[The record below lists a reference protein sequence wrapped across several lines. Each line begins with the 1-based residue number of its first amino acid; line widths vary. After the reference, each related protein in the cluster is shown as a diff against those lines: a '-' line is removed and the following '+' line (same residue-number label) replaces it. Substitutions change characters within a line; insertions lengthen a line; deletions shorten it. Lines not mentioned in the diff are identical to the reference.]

1 MGRAW
6 APVLGRPSEKS
17 LAREPSRGLAR
28 GKSVV
33 TFEVD
38 QPALGDDGD
47 GDEAPEA
54 KRSLFCPRP
63 GSSPRRRELDATSR
77 NDLLNAFAKF
87 SPAGVHAE
95 LTDLGGSESSF
106 RAMSRKF
113 MQKTFTEPSARSTRG
128 ALLFVDIS
136 GFTRLSTSLGI
147 EALKRHINAI
157 YTRAVDIIVKHGGDV
172 LKFAGD
178 AMLITWLAASDGDV
192 ALNGVVA
199 AAANCALAL
208 QGPGSVHH
216 VKEDGVDVHL
226 SMHCA
231 LGAGKLTAYRL
242 GDRDRW
248 EFIVA
253 GEPLEQIRVAEPCAS
268 AGQTSL
274 SPEVW
279 RRLARNGFSGAPSDL
294 EPSVFLLHG
303 RLRQSMTS
311 LMFRGKSSS
320 DVGAAPKR
328 SGERSNSYRSP
339 RGDAI
344 AREIPDL
351 IQLQHKARTSFRLRL
366 RAHAEVLKCFTVPA
380 VQEIYE
386 SLGSAGELQRER
398 KDSSS
403 RRAPEDHLAEQ
414 RQVTTVFINVV
425 GLGDAL
431 MDGELDKVQDC
442 FMTVQL
448 CVRDRGG
455 MLRQFI
461 VDDKGVVAIAF
472 FGVRGSSF
480 EDNEYRAVRF
490 TLAVVRALKRLDV
503 DAYCGITVGKGF
515 CGLVGAPNR
524 CEYAVMGP
532 TVNLAAR
539 LMAAASKKQSEPI
552 FVDERVSRAAR
563 QSQST
568 RHVFTAMEPIKAK
581 GFAEPVKVFALAES
595 ERDRGRVTASAAHE
609 AQVPFTGREKLLA
622 SIDGIVEAAARE
634 DESAS
639 PQPDSP
645 GSPRSPLSPK
655 RLLETMGQSTRKLV
669 ATTSSASAG
678 ALFPG
683 RASSPSGSSRSLKA
697 SATPSPRTS
706 PSLRLRSLSGPPKS
720 DDPES
725 VVRLVCV
732 DGESGLGKSRL
743 LREIA
748 EKHGGAWDVVE
759 ASADAVTLQRPFAIW
774 INVIRSLVYARHG
787 GRSPR
792 AADVVRALGRADARS
807 GNAAEDAS
815 LRTRHSEDANPKP
828 SPSRALS
835 TKLRKASGALA
846 GAGDDDKHSLSRF
859 IRERMT
865 KSQVAAY
872 GDRLAFLDGDGMD
885 SPEWTALNK
894 SFKLEILAAAIAA
907 LVAAPSR
914 RAATRRT
921 LLLIDNGHWLDF
933 PSWELLEELVTKKQ
947 SHVGPAQVVVV
958 LTKRGGVKLSAPNVW
973 DNLMA
978 TYTTT
983 TLSLDPLG
991 AAASC
996 KLLCA
1001 ALDIPGHSVTPGT
1014 VDNVLRK
1021 CAGIPVLILALVE
1034 SIEKHVKQAEAGIED
1049 TVLEGETLSSEMSEE
1064 TLAVVKSALQKVPCF
1079 INLDDEAKFKHV
1091 ASRMVRIDCAPGKT
1105 LITKGEKGSTI
1116 YVLESG
1122 AMECVVDGVKV
1133 SEVSAGDVIGERA
1146 MLTNSARTATV
1157 SAATDTVLWSLERR
1171 DARFLVKEADYVWR
1185 RVLALESLSI
1195 PTRGDS
1201 SFMMPS
1207 SMAGIITNR
1216 LDTLSLNATTVV
1228 KLASA
1233 FGPVFHEEALRTC
1246 FPGPKRSKSADA
1258 IAELVAAAL
1267 IQPQDPPLGNE
1278 TLLKPSLPNQRRSWA
1293 VDSASPKASDAP
1305 GEDEKERDECD
1316 SENGAASSSG
1326 LYRFKNQQIAE
1337 VIYSVVLDEQKREYH
1352 RRIAEFFEDC
1362 LALVEGTRTTHTRP
1376 ETKPALLSVIT
1387 ALHLGRSD
1395 LHLLLAD
1402 HYTRSKSNEDK
1413 AMAYS
1418 LVAAKGATTL
1428 GLYREAEQLYRR
1440 VASQKVA
1447 RKTALSPKEIKI
1459 TESARLQSYIELA
1472 ELYARFEMEP
1482 RPREDAEAS
1491 PLGESSIALL
1501 SHALAI
1507 LGVDHE
1513 ALGEDGFASLLASND
1528 REEHL
1533 SQSEKKLLARALS
1546 QLGWCHVRAG
1556 TALDHQFALQ
1566 LTESCFAHSIRLSK
1580 VAGDK
1585 LAAADALNGFG
1596 TFYQLCASQVGELH
1610 ATLGDTIRP
1619 SPAPAGRRLARS
1631 ASQGEIPPAVV
1642 AAAKADEPPST
1653 PGAPASSLF
1662 KRLTHSAPRKGADH
1676 DDEPPPRA
1684 PGDGKKSAN
1693 RYKRTNT
1700 DATPENL
1707 KPPTPPG
1714 EHRSLLRFSRL
1725 LLLSRPDLW
1734 SIAEDKLMESYDI
1747 RESSCVEGKPSL
1759 DVAQVC
1765 VTLGSLQM
1773 DMSKIDAARAYYALA
1788 LHMYES
1794 ELGPLHPRTAHAL
1807 AGLARIARN
1816 QGTKLI
1822 TDPTPTTRRAGALI
1836 LDEAIDYQARAVK
1849 ARSALGQRHGTY
1861 QASVA
1866 ELRAMEL
1873 QRDALH
1879 LTEPAPRSAD
1889 SPYQPGRAQR
1899 RKSL

>member
-1 MGRAW
+1 
-6 APVLGRPSEKS
+6 
-17 LAREPSRGLAR
+17 
-28 GKSVV
+28 
-33 TFEVD
+33 
-38 QPALGDDGD
+38 
-47 GDEAPEA
+47 
-54 KRSLFCPRP
+54 
-63 GSSPRRRELDATSR
+63 
-77 NDLLNAFAKF
+77 
-87 SPAGVHAE
+87 
-95 LTDLGGSESSF
+95 
-106 RAMSRKF
+106 
-113 MQKTFTEPSARSTRG
+113 
-128 ALLFVDIS
+128 
-136 GFTRLSTSLGI
+136 
-147 EALKRHINAI
+147 
-157 YTRAVDIIVKHGGDV
+157 
-172 LKFAGD
+172 
-178 AMLITWLAASDGDV
+178 
-192 ALNGVVA
+192 
-199 AAANCALAL
+199 
-208 QGPGSVHH
+208 
-216 VKEDGVDVHL
+216 
-226 SMHCA
+226 
-231 LGAGKLTAYRL
+231 
-242 GDRDRW
+242 
-248 EFIVA
+248 
-253 GEPLEQIRVAEPCAS
+253 
-268 AGQTSL
+268 
-274 SPEVW
+274 
-279 RRLARNGFSGAPSDL
+279 
-294 EPSVFLLHG
+294 
-303 RLRQSMTS
+303 
-311 LMFRGKSSS
+311 
-320 DVGAAPKR
+320 
-328 SGERSNSYRSP
+328 
-339 RGDAI
+339 
-344 AREIPDL
+344 
-351 IQLQHKARTSFRLRL
+351 
-366 RAHAEVLKCFTVPA
+366 
-380 VQEIYE
+380 
-386 SLGSAGELQRER
+386 
-398 KDSSS
+398 
-403 RRAPEDHLAEQ
+403 
-414 RQVTTVFINVV
+414 
-425 GLGDAL
+425 
-431 MDGELDKVQDC
+431 
-442 FMTVQL
+442 
-448 CVRDRGG
+448 
-455 MLRQFI
+455 
-461 VDDKGVVAIAF
+461 
-472 FGVRGSSF
+472 
-480 EDNEYRAVRF
+480 
-490 TLAVVRALKRLDV
+490 
-503 DAYCGITVGKGF
+503 
-515 CGLVGAPNR
+515 
-524 CEYAVMGP
+524 
-532 TVNLAAR
+532 
-539 LMAAASKKQSEPI
+539 
-552 FVDERVSRAAR
+552 
-563 QSQST
+563 
-568 RHVFTAMEPIKAK
+568 
-581 GFAEPVKVFALAES
+581 
-595 ERDRGRVTASAAHE
+595 
-609 AQVPFTGREKLLA
+609 
-622 SIDGIVEAAARE
+622 
-634 DESAS
+634 
-639 PQPDSP
+639 
-645 GSPRSPLSPK
+645 
-655 RLLETMGQSTRKLV
+655 MGQSTRKLV

-792 AADVVRALGRADARS
+792 PPTSSAARRGRS
-807 GNAAEDAS
+807 GNAAEDA
-815 LRTRHSEDANPKP
+815 TDDEV
-828 SPSRALS
+828 PSR
-835 TKLRKASGALA
+835 
-846 GAGDDDKHSLSRF
+846 
-859 IRERMT
+859 
-865 KSQVAAY
+865 AY

-1079 INLDDEAKFKHV
+1079 INLDDEAKFK
-1091 ASRMVRIDCAPGKT
+1091 R
-1105 LITKGEKGSTI
+1105 
-1116 YVLESG
+1116 
-1122 AMECVVDGVKV
+1122 V
-1133 SEVSAGDVIGERA
+1133 SEVSAGDVIGGGPC
-1146 MLTNSARTATV
+1146 SRTADATV

-1246 FPGPKRSKSADA
+1246 FPGPKRSKSAGA
-1258 IAELVAAAL
+1258 IAELVAAAH
-1267 IQPQDPPLGNE
+1267 P
-1278 TLLKPSLPNQRRSWA
+1278 
-1293 VDSASPKASDAP
+1293 AP
-1305 GEDEKERDECD
+1305 GPAPRQRDAVEALFTEPAAVLGRRQRVAQGVGRARRGREGARRVRLGERRRRR
-1316 SENGAASSSG
+1316 G

-1482 RPREDAEAS
+1482 RPREAEARRSAS
-1491 PLGESSIALL
+1491 PRL
-1501 SHALAI
+1501 
-1507 LGVDHE
+1507 VP
-1513 ALGEDGFASLLASND
+1513 
-1528 REEHL
+1528 R
-1533 SQSEKKLLARALS
+1533 ARA
-1546 QLGWCHVRAG
+1546 
-1556 TALDHQFALQ
+1556 ALDHQFALQ

-1596 TFYQLCASQVGELH
+1596 TFYQLCASQEGRGPRRR
-1610 ATLGDTIRP
+1610 AT
-1619 SPAPAGRRLARS
+1619 A
-1631 ASQGEIPPAVV
+1631 
-1642 AAAKADEPPST
+1642 
-1653 PGAPASSLF
+1653 
-1662 KRLTHSAPRKGADH
+1662 
-1676 DDEPPPRA
+1676 A

-1773 DMSKIDAARAYYALA
+1773 DMAR
-1788 LHMYES
+1788 
-1794 ELGPLHPRTAHAL
+1794 
-1807 AGLARIARN
+1807 
-1816 QGTKLI
+1816 LI

-1861 QASVA
+1861 QA
-1866 ELRAMEL
+1866 
-1873 QRDALH
+1873 
-1879 LTEPAPRSAD
+1879 P
-1889 SPYQPGRAQR
+1889 PYQPGRAQR

>member
-1 MGRAW
+1 
-6 APVLGRPSEKS
+6 
-17 LAREPSRGLAR
+17 
-28 GKSVV
+28 
-33 TFEVD
+33 
-38 QPALGDDGD
+38 
-47 GDEAPEA
+47 
-54 KRSLFCPRP
+54 
-63 GSSPRRRELDATSR
+63 
-77 NDLLNAFAKF
+77 
-87 SPAGVHAE
+87 
-95 LTDLGGSESSF
+95 
-106 RAMSRKF
+106 
-113 MQKTFTEPSARSTRG
+113 
-128 ALLFVDIS
+128 
-136 GFTRLSTSLGI
+136 
-147 EALKRHINAI
+147 
-157 YTRAVDIIVKHGGDV
+157 
-172 LKFAGD
+172 
-178 AMLITWLAASDGDV
+178 
-192 ALNGVVA
+192 
-199 AAANCALAL
+199 
-208 QGPGSVHH
+208 
-216 VKEDGVDVHL
+216 
-226 SMHCA
+226 
-231 LGAGKLTAYRL
+231 
-242 GDRDRW
+242 
-248 EFIVA
+248 
-253 GEPLEQIRVAEPCAS
+253 
-268 AGQTSL
+268 
-274 SPEVW
+274 
-279 RRLARNGFSGAPSDL
+279 
-294 EPSVFLLHG
+294 
-303 RLRQSMTS
+303 
-311 LMFRGKSSS
+311 
-320 DVGAAPKR
+320 
-328 SGERSNSYRSP
+328 
-339 RGDAI
+339 
-344 AREIPDL
+344 
-351 IQLQHKARTSFRLRL
+351 
-366 RAHAEVLKCFTVPA
+366 
-380 VQEIYE
+380 
-386 SLGSAGELQRER
+386 
-398 KDSSS
+398 
-403 RRAPEDHLAEQ
+403 
-414 RQVTTVFINVV
+414 
-425 GLGDAL
+425 
-431 MDGELDKVQDC
+431 
-442 FMTVQL
+442 
-448 CVRDRGG
+448 
-455 MLRQFI
+455 
-461 VDDKGVVAIAF
+461 
-472 FGVRGSSF
+472 
-480 EDNEYRAVRF
+480 
-490 TLAVVRALKRLDV
+490 
-503 DAYCGITVGKGF
+503 
-515 CGLVGAPNR
+515 
-524 CEYAVMGP
+524 MGP

-683 RASSPSGSSRSLKA
+683 RASSPSGSSRSLKG

-792 AADVVRALGRADARS
+792 AADVVRALGRADAQS

-815 LRTRHSEDANPKP
+815 LRKRHSKDANPKP
-828 SPSRALS
+828 SLSRALS

-894 SFKLEILAAAIAA
+894 SFKLEVLAAAIAA
-907 LVAAPSR
+907 LV
-914 RAATRRT
+914 
-921 LLLIDNGHWLDF
+921 
-933 PSWELLEELVTKKQ
+933 
-947 SHVGPAQVVVV
+947 
-958 LTKRGGVKLSAPNVW
+958 
-973 DNLMA
+973 
-978 TYTTT
+978 
-983 TLSLDPLG
+983 
-991 AAASC
+991 
-996 KLLCA
+996 
-1001 ALDIPGHSVTPGT
+1001 SV
-1014 VDNVLRK
+1014 
-1021 CAGIPVLILALVE
+1021 
-1034 SIEKHVKQAEAGIED
+1034 
-1049 TVLEGETLSSEMSEE
+1049 
-1064 TLAVVKSALQKVPCF
+1064 
-1079 INLDDEAKFKHV
+1079 
-1091 ASRMVRIDCAPGKT
+1091 
-1105 LITKGEKGSTI
+1105 
-1116 YVLESG
+1116 
-1122 AMECVVDGVKV
+1122 
-1133 SEVSAGDVIGERA
+1133 
-1146 MLTNSARTATV
+1146 
-1157 SAATDTVLWSLERR
+1157 
-1171 DARFLVKEADYVWR
+1171 
-1185 RVLALESLSI
+1185 
-1195 PTRGDS
+1195 
-1201 SFMMPS
+1201 
-1207 SMAGIITNR
+1207 
-1216 LDTLSLNATTVV
+1216 
-1228 KLASA
+1228 
-1233 FGPVFHEEALRTC
+1233 
-1246 FPGPKRSKSADA
+1246 
-1258 IAELVAAAL
+1258 
-1267 IQPQDPPLGNE
+1267 
-1278 TLLKPSLPNQRRSWA
+1278 
-1293 VDSASPKASDAP
+1293 
-1305 GEDEKERDECD
+1305 
-1316 SENGAASSSG
+1316 
-1326 LYRFKNQQIAE
+1326 
-1337 VIYSVVLDEQKREYH
+1337 
-1352 RRIAEFFEDC
+1352 
-1362 LALVEGTRTTHTRP
+1362 
-1376 ETKPALLSVIT
+1376 
-1387 ALHLGRSD
+1387 
-1395 LHLLLAD
+1395 
-1402 HYTRSKSNEDK
+1402 
-1413 AMAYS
+1413 
-1418 LVAAKGATTL
+1418 
-1428 GLYREAEQLYRR
+1428 
-1440 VASQKVA
+1440 
-1447 RKTALSPKEIKI
+1447 
-1459 TESARLQSYIELA
+1459 
-1472 ELYARFEMEP
+1472 
-1482 RPREDAEAS
+1482 
-1491 PLGESSIALL
+1491 GESSIALL

-1676 DDEPPPRA
+1676 DDEPPPRG

-1747 RESSCVEGKPSL
+1747 RESSCAEGKPSL

-1773 DMSKIDAARAYYALA
+1773 DMSKIDAARPPPRVPSRACFSPPKKTPLLTSFPRAGAYYALA

>member
-1 MGRAW
+1 
-6 APVLGRPSEKS
+6 
-17 LAREPSRGLAR
+17 
-28 GKSVV
+28 
-33 TFEVD
+33 
-38 QPALGDDGD
+38 
-47 GDEAPEA
+47 
-54 KRSLFCPRP
+54 
-63 GSSPRRRELDATSR
+63 
-77 NDLLNAFAKF
+77 
-87 SPAGVHAE
+87 
-95 LTDLGGSESSF
+95 
-106 RAMSRKF
+106 
-113 MQKTFTEPSARSTRG
+113 
-128 ALLFVDIS
+128 
-136 GFTRLSTSLGI
+136 
-147 EALKRHINAI
+147 
-157 YTRAVDIIVKHGGDV
+157 
-172 LKFAGD
+172 
-178 AMLITWLAASDGDV
+178 
-192 ALNGVVA
+192 
-199 AAANCALAL
+199 
-208 QGPGSVHH
+208 
-216 VKEDGVDVHL
+216 
-226 SMHCA
+226 
-231 LGAGKLTAYRL
+231 
-242 GDRDRW
+242 
-248 EFIVA
+248 
-253 GEPLEQIRVAEPCAS
+253 
-268 AGQTSL
+268 
-274 SPEVW
+274 
-279 RRLARNGFSGAPSDL
+279 
-294 EPSVFLLHG
+294 
-303 RLRQSMTS
+303 
-311 LMFRGKSSS
+311 
-320 DVGAAPKR
+320 
-328 SGERSNSYRSP
+328 
-339 RGDAI
+339 
-344 AREIPDL
+344 
-351 IQLQHKARTSFRLRL
+351 
-366 RAHAEVLKCFTVPA
+366 
-380 VQEIYE
+380 
-386 SLGSAGELQRER
+386 
-398 KDSSS
+398 
-403 RRAPEDHLAEQ
+403 
-414 RQVTTVFINVV
+414 
-425 GLGDAL
+425 

-697 SATPSPRTS
+697 LATPSPRTS

-792 AADVVRALGRADARS
+792 AADVVRALAADAVGRRRGRRES
-807 GNAAEDAS
+807 
-815 LRTRHSEDANPKP
+815 RKRHSKDANPKP
-828 SPSRALS
+828 SLSRALS

-846 GAGDDDKHSLSRF
+846 GAGDDDTHSLSRF

-907 LVAAPSR
+907 LAAPSR

-978 TYTTT
+978 THTTT

-1133 SEVSAGDVIGERA
+1133 SDVSAGDVIGERA

-1258 IAELVAAAL
+1258 IAEL
-1267 IQPQDPPLGNE
+1267 
-1278 TLLKPSLPNQRRSWA
+1278 
-1293 VDSASPKASDAP
+1293 ASDAP

-1316 SENGAASSSG
+1316 SENGAASPSG

-1337 VIYSVVLDEQKREYH
+1337 VIYAWSSTSRSASTTGASPSSSRTASRSSRARG
-1352 RRIAEFFEDC
+1352 RR
-1362 LALVEGTRTTHTRP
+1362 TPP

-1428 GLYREAEQLYRR
+1428 GLYREAEQLYRG

-1491 PLGESSIALL
+1491 PLGESSAG
-1501 SHALAI
+1501 AT
-1507 LGVDHE
+1507 
-1513 ALGEDGFASLLASND
+1513 
-1528 REEHL
+1528 
-1533 SQSEKKLLARALS
+1533 
-1546 QLGWCHVRAG
+1546 RAG

-1642 AAAKADEPPST
+1642 AAAKADEPP
-1653 PGAPASSLF
+1653 
-1662 KRLTHSAPRKGADH
+1662 KGADH
-1676 DDEPPPRA
+1676 DDEPPRA
-1684 PGDGKKSAN
+1684 GDGKKSAN

-1773 DMSKIDAARAYYALA
+1773 DMSKIDAARRRPSRRETCAYYALA

-1794 ELGPLHPRTAHAL
+1794 ELGPLHPRTAHAPR
-1807 AGLARIARN
+1807 ASRIAN

-1861 QASVA
+1861 RLRRRA
-1866 ELRAMEL
+1866 RAMEL
-1873 QRDALH
+1873 QR
-1879 LTEPAPRSAD
+1879 APTSRSPRRSAD

-1899 RKSL
+1899 RKSSNASSNLLSPSLGQNLERLGVPSRP

>member
-17 LAREPSRGLAR
+17 LAEPSRCLA

-47 GDEAPEA
+47 DEAPEA

-192 ALNGVVA
+192 ALNGA
-199 AAANCALAL
+199 A
-208 QGPGSVHH
+208 PRRR
-216 VKEDGVDVHL
+216 
-226 SMHCA
+226 
-231 LGAGKLTAYRL
+231 TAPWRCRA
-242 GDRDRW
+242 RDPR
-248 EFIVA
+248 
-253 GEPLEQIRVAEPCAS
+253 AEPCAS

-515 CGLVGAPNR
+515 CGLVGALNR

-645 GSPRSPLSPK
+645 GAEPAVAEAAARDHGPVDAQAPS
-655 RLLETMGQSTRKLV
+655 STR
-669 ATTSSASAG
+669 ATAAGARGPPTSSARSARG
-678 ALFPG
+678 RG
-683 RASSPSGSSRSLKA
+683 RARRGRRE
-697 SATPSPRTS
+697 SAEA
-706 PSLRLRSLSGPPKS
+706 PP
-720 DDPES
+720 
-725 VVRLVCV
+725 
-732 DGESGLGKSRL
+732 
-743 LREIA
+743 
-748 EKHGGAWDVVE
+748 
-759 ASADAVTLQRPFAIW
+759 
-774 INVIRSLVYARHG
+774 
-787 GRSPR
+787 
-792 AADVVRALGRADARS
+792 
-807 GNAAEDAS
+807 
-815 LRTRHSEDANPKP
+815 EDANPKP

-894 SFKLEILAAAIAA
+894 SFAGDPRRGHRGARR
-907 LVAAPSR
+907 PR

-1133 SEVSAGDVIGERA
+1133 SDVSAGDVIGERA

-1195 PTRGDS
+1195 RRGDS
-1201 SFMMPS
+1201 SLMMPS

-1413 AMAYS
+1413 AMAY
-1418 LVAAKGATTL
+1418 KGRA
-1428 GLYREAEQLYRR
+1428 
-1440 VASQKVA
+1440 
-1447 RKTALSPKEIKI
+1447 KTALSPKEIKI

-1596 TFYQLCASQVGELH
+1596 TFYQLRAPGRRAAVDARRAGEL
-1610 ATLGDTIRP
+1610 
-1619 SPAPAGRRLARS
+1619 
-1631 ASQGEIPPAVV
+1631 
-1642 AAAKADEPPST
+1642 
-1653 PGAPASSLF
+1653 LF

-1861 QASVA
+1861 QASAA

>member
-6 APVLGRPSEKS
+6 APVLGRPSEKP

-113 MQKTFTEPSARSTRG
+113 MQEPSRSRPRSTRR
-128 ALLFVDIS
+128 AS
-136 GFTRLSTSLGI
+136 SPTSRASRLSTSLGI

-172 LKFAGD
+172 FAGD

-248 EFIVA
+248 EQGRTRERHSQLQRLLSRPFSTRWEFIVA

-320 DVGAAPKR
+320 D
-328 SGERSNSYRSP
+328 
-339 RGDAI
+339 
-344 AREIPDL
+344 
-351 IQLQHKARTSFRLRL
+351 
-366 RAHAEVLKCFTVPA
+366 
-380 VQEIYE
+380 EIYE

-425 GLGDAL
+425 GLGDAF

-787 GRSPR
+787 GRSLR
-792 AADVVRALGRADARS
+792 AADVVRGRPRRCRATPRKTL
-807 GNAAEDAS
+807 S
-815 LRTRHSEDANPKP
+815 LRTPLQDANPKP

-835 TKLRKASGALA
+835 TKLREASGALA
-846 GAGDDDKHSLSRF
+846 GAGDDDTHSLSRF

-865 KSQVAAY
+865 KSQVAPTATASP
-872 GDRLAFLDGDGMD
+872 LA
-885 SPEWTALNK
+885 
-894 SFKLEILAAAIAA
+894 
-907 LVAAPSR
+907 
-914 RAATRRT
+914 
-921 LLLIDNGHWLDF
+921 
-933 PSWELLEELVTKKQ
+933 
-947 SHVGPAQVVVV
+947 
-958 LTKRGGVKLSAPNVW
+958 
-973 DNLMA
+973 
-978 TYTTT
+978 
-983 TLSLDPLG
+983 
-991 AAASC
+991 
-996 KLLCA
+996 
-1001 ALDIPGHSVTPGT
+1001 
-1014 VDNVLRK
+1014 
-1021 CAGIPVLILALVE
+1021 E

-1258 IAELVAAAL
+1258 IAACVAAL

-1352 RRIAEFFEDC
+1352 RRIAD
-1362 LALVEGTRTTHTRP
+1362 
-1376 ETKPALLSVIT
+1376 
-1387 ALHLGRSD
+1387 D

-1482 RPREDAEAS
+1482 RPREDAEA
-1491 PLGESSIALL
+1491 PPGESSIALL

-1533 SQSEKKLLARALS
+1533 SQSEKQGSKRERNSQLQRLLSRPFSTREKKLLARALS
-1546 QLGWCHVRAG
+1546 QLGWCHVRVG

-1642 AAAKADEPPST
+1642 AAAAKADEPPST
-1653 PGAPASSLF
+1653 PRRASSLF
-1662 KRLTHSAPRKGADH
+1662 KRLTHSAPKKGADH

-1765 VTLGSLQM
+1765 VTPG
-1773 DMSKIDAARAYYALA
+1773 AYYALA